1 VVHLKGRSSRVSKA
15 GYGPKE
21 LRQRLEALEKQV
33 TWLAHHLLRAELR
46 LKEMEAERR
55 GGWKK
60 FSDP

>member
-1 VVHLKGRSSRVSKA
+1 MC
-15 GYGPKE
+15 PKPDMDLTE

-33 TWLAHHLLRAELR
+33 TSLAHHLLRAELR